1 MTIRSQSI
9 LFKNA
14 NIEDK
19 KSTAKMME
27 KFTKEELEDIIN
39 IFETNSTKKA
49 APPLYQ
55 RYGLKLNET
64 RTLYAEL
71 IQAGLARDHLRD
83 RWTIE
88 QTTNIKSLVE
98 KGYNISEIAEL
109 FKKGK
114 DCIRRKIIK
123 EFGCVPF
130 IELSGEEWRDTLS
143 LEGYQVSNKGRIRDK
158 KTQIVYK
165 GTLNKRDGGLEF
177 KACKMHRLV
186 AEVFIPNP
194 ENKPYVD
201 HIDTDRTNNDV
212 TNLRWVTQEENMRNE
227 QTREN
232 LRKGWEKRKKTNEA
246 IALIKQ
252 ALELVPDKL
261 ELIQLVID
269 CSTNNSIKE
278 VE

>member
-1 MTIRSQSI
+1 MEDI
-9 LFKNA
+9 KNTEK
-14 NIEDK
+14 I
-19 KSTAKMME
+19 ME
-27 KFTKEELEDIIN
+27 RFSKEELEDIIN

-49 APPLYQ
+49 IPPLYQ
-55 RYGLKLNET
+55 RYGLKLKET
-64 RTLYAEL
+64 RALYAEL
-71 IQAGLARDHLRD
+71 VQAGLARDHLRD
-83 RWTIE
+83 RWTVE
-88 QTTNIKSLVE
+88 QTMKLKTLVE
-98 KGYNISEIAEL
+98 QGYNISEIADF

-114 DCIRRKIIK
+114 DTVRNKIVK
-123 EFGCVPF
+123 EYGRVPF
-130 IELSGEEWRDTLS
+130 IELPGEEWRDTLS
-143 LEGYQVSNKGRIRDK
+143 LEGYQVSNKGRVRDK
-158 KTQIVYK
+158 ETQIVYK

-232 LRKGWEKRKKTNEA
+232 LRKGWEKRKKTNDA
-246 IALIKQ
+246 IALIKL

-261 ELIQLVID
+261 ELIQLVIE
-269 CSTNNSIKE
+269 CSPKTTIKE
-278 VE
+278 TE

>member
-1 MTIRSQSI
+1 M
-9 LFKNA
+9 
-14 NIEDK
+14 EYK
-19 KSTAKMME
+19 KSTEKLME
-27 KFTKEELEDIIN
+27 RFTKEELEDIIN

-49 APPLYQ
+49 IPPLYQ
-55 RYGLKLNET
+55 RYGLKLKET
-64 RTLYAEL
+64 RALYAEL
-71 IQAGLARDHLRD
+71 VQAGLARDHLRD
-83 RWTIE
+83 RWTVE
-88 QTTNIKSLVE
+88 QTTNIKSRVE
-98 KGYNISEIAEL
+98 KGYDISEIAEF

-130 IELSGEEWRDTLS
+130 VELPGEEWQDTLS
-143 LEGYQVSNKGRIRDK
+143 LEGYQVSNKGRVRDK
-158 KTQIVYK
+158 ITQIVYK

-177 KACKMHRLV
+177 KACKVHRLV

-194 ENKPYVD
+194 ENKPFID

-232 LRKGWEKRKKTNEA
+232 LRKGWEKRRKMIEA
-246 IALIKQ
+246 TALIKQ

-269 CSTNNSIKE
+269 CSPKTIFKE
-278 VE
+278 IEGDDI